1 MTRAG
6 NQAGAENREQ
16 RYQLIRVALGEAEA
30 DLAIVNGTVVNVYTG
45 EVLEGASVLIKGDKI
60 AYVGKNGGKAI
71 GSSTRVI
78 DAGGKMLIPGLIDG
92 HAHLDSMYSISE
104 LSRYAVA
111 GGTTTIITETSCIAA
126 MLAYEGTTEILRSGK
141 NQPIK
146 VLFTVP
152 PMVTLSP
159 VTEEHAITVKELRR
173 LLRRKGFV
181 GLGEP
186 YWGGVVGGN
195 QRVLELIAETIRMG
209 RKVDGH
215 SAGASNNKLQAYIS
229 SGVSSCHEP
238 ITAEEVMERLRL
250 GLFTFIREGDVRRDL
265 ESIAKIRDAN
275 IGLTQLALAT
285 DGIAPGQLIDNG
297 YMDFVVQKAINVG
310 FNPVLAVQM
319 ASIHP
324 ARYFGLDHLIGGIAP
339 GKYADIIIVPDLRT
353 IRAECVISNGQVVFQ
368 NGRLVVPPKRYKYSS
383 SVQNSVRLAHSFT
396 ADDFAIPVE
405 RNRSQAKA
413 RLIDQV
419 TNLVTR
425 ESLADM
431 PVSDGQLKPDA
442 SRDIV
447 KVAAIERSYCT
458 GKSFVG
464 LIRGIGLKHGAIGT
478 SYVWDCGDIIVVGA
492 DETDMAQV
500 VNRIKQLN
508 GGIVVCAGNRILAEI
523 ALPVAGV
530 ISTEPMQ
537 TVAGRLQEI
546 QRAATDL
553 GCNSPDIRTTLAVLS
568 TPAIPFL
575 RICEHGLFN
584 LRQNQFVDLIV
595 E

>member
-1 MTRAG
+1 MTGAG

-16 RYQLIRVALGEAEA
+16 RYQLMKVALGEAEA
-30 DLAIVNGTVVNVYTG
+30 DLAIVNGSVVNVYTG

-60 AYVGKNGGKAI
+60 AYVGKNGGKSI
-71 GSSTRVI
+71 GSLTKVV
-78 DAGGKMLIPGLIDG
+78 DAGGKTLIPGLIDG
-92 HAHLDSMYSISE
+92 HAHLDSTYSISE

-126 MLAYEGTTEILRSGK
+126 VLAYEGISALLRSGK
-141 NQPIK
+141 NQQIRFF
-146 VLFTVP
+146 FTVP

-173 LLRRKGFV
+173 LLRRKEV
-181 GLGEP
+181 IGLGEP
-186 YWGGVVGGN
+186 YWSGVVGGN

-209 RKVDGH
+209 RKVEGH
-215 SAGASNNKLQAYIS
+215 SAGASSNKLQAYIS

-250 GLFTFIREGDVRRDL
+250 GLFTFIREGEIRRDL
-265 ESIAKIRDAN
+265 EAIAKIRDEN

-285 DGIAPGQLIDNG
+285 DGIAPGQLINNG
-297 YMDFVVQKAINVG
+297 YMDFVVQKAINLG
-310 FNPVLAVQM
+310 FNPILAVQM

-353 IRAECVISNGQVVFQ
+353 IRAEWVISNGQVVFQ
-368 NGRLVVPPKRYKYSS
+368 NGRLVVPPKRYKYPS
-383 SVQNSVRLAHSFT
+383 SVRNSVRLTQDFKAE
-396 ADDFAIPVE
+396 DFAIPVE
-405 RNRSQAKA
+405 SSRSQMKA
-413 RLIDQV
+413 RLMDQV

-442 SRDIV
+442 SRDIL
-447 KVAAIERSYCT
+447 KVAAIERSYRT
-458 GKSFVG
+458 GKHFVG

-500 VNRIKQLN
+500 VNRIKELN

-523 ALPVAGV
+523 ALPVAGT
-530 ISTEPMQ
+530 ISTEPME
-537 TVAGRLQEI
+537 TVAGRLHEI
-546 QRAATDL
+546 QRAVTDL
-553 GCNSPDIRTTLAVLS
+553 GCNSPDIRTTLAVLP

-584 LRQNQFVDLIV
+584 LRQNQIVDLIV

>member
-1 MTRAG
+1 MAG
-6 NQAGAENREQ
+6 AGSRAGAEDREQ
-16 RYQLIRVALGEAEA
+16 RYQLMKVALGEAEA
-30 DLAIVNGTVVNVYTG
+30 DLAIVNGSVVNVYTG
-45 EVLEGASVLIKGDKI
+45 EVLEGACVLIKGDKI
-60 AYVGKNGGKAI
+60 AYVGKDGGKSI
-71 GSSTRVI
+71 SSLTRVI
-78 DAGGKMLIPGLIDG
+78 DAAGKTLIPGLIDG
-92 HAHLDSMYSISE
+92 HAHMDSMYSTSE

-111 GGTTTIITETSCIAA
+111 GGTTTIITEASNIAA
-126 MLAYEGTTEILRSGK
+126 VRAYEGIGALIRSGK

-146 VLFTVP
+146 VFVTVP

-159 VTEEHAITVKELRR
+159 VTEEHAITINELRR
-173 LLRRKGFV
+173 LLRRKGV
-181 GLGEP
+181 IGLGEP

-195 QRVLELIAETIRMG
+195 QRVLDLIAETIRMG
-209 RKVDGH
+209 RKIEGH
-215 SAGASNNKLQAYIS
+215 TAGASSNKLQAYIS

-238 ITAEEVMERLRL
+238 ITAEEAMERLRL
-250 GLFTFIREGDVRRDL
+250 GLFIFIREGEIRRDL
-265 ESIAKIRDAN
+265 EAIAKIRDEN
-275 IGLTQLALAT
+275 IDFTRLALST
-285 DGIAPGQLIDNG
+285 DGIAPGQLIDDG
-297 YMDFVVQKAINVG
+297 YMNFVVQKAINLG

-339 GKYADIIIVPDLRT
+339 GKYADIVIIPDLRT
-353 IRAECVISNGQVVFQ
+353 IRGECVISNGQVVFQ
-368 NGRLVVPPKRYKYSS
+368 NGRPAVWPKRYKYPS
-383 SVQNSVRLAHSFT
+383 SVRNSVRLAQDFK
-396 ADDFAIPVE
+396 AEDFAIPVE
-405 RNRSQAKA
+405 SSRSPVKV

-425 ESLADM
+425 EGFADM

-442 SRDIV
+442 SQDIL
-447 KVAAIERSYCT
+447 KVAAIERSYHT
-458 GKSFVG
+458 GKRFVG
-464 LIRGIGLKHGAIGT
+464 FIRGMGLKHGAIGT

-492 DETDMAQV
+492 DESDMAQAI
-500 VNRIKQLN
+500 NRIKGLN

-523 ALPVAGV
+523 ALPVAGT
-530 ISTEPMQ
+530 ISTEPME
-537 TVAGRLQEI
+537 TVAGRLHEI

>member
-1 MTRAG
+1 MTGTG
-6 NQAGAENREQ
+6 NQAGAENQEQ
-16 RYQLIRVALGEAEA
+16 RYQLIKVALGEAEA
-30 DLAIVNGTVVNVYTG
+30 DLAIVNGSVLNVYTG

-60 AYVGKNGGKAI
+60 AYVGKNVGKSI
-71 GSSTRVI
+71 GSSTRII
-78 DAGGKMLIPGLIDG
+78 DAVGKTLIPGLIDG
-92 HAHLDSMYSISE
+92 HAHLDSMYSLSE

-111 GGTTTIITETSCIAA
+111 GGTTTVITETSNLAGT
-126 MLAYEGTTEILRSGK
+126 LAYEVTTAFLGSGK

-146 VLFTVP
+146 VLFTAP

-159 VTEEHAITVKELRR
+159 ITEEHAITVKELRR
-173 LLRRKGFV
+173 LLRRKEV
-181 GLGEP
+181 IGLGEP

-195 QRVLELIAETIRMG
+195 QRVLELITETIRMG
-209 RKVDGH
+209 RKVEGH
-215 SAGASNNKLQAYIS
+215 SAGASSNKLQAYTS

-250 GLFTFIREGDVRRDL
+250 GLFIFIREGEIRRDL
-265 ESIAKIRDAN
+265 EAIAKIRDEN
-275 IGLTQLALAT
+275 IGLTQLALST
-285 DGIAPGQLIDNG
+285 DGIGPCQLINDG
-297 YMDFVVQKAINVG
+297 YMDFVVQKAINLG
-310 FNPVLAVQM
+310 FNPILAVQM

-324 ARYFGLDHLIGGIAP
+324 ARHFGLDHLIGGIAP
-339 GKYADIIIVPDLRT
+339 GKYADIVIIPDLRT
-353 IRAECVISNGQVVFQ
+353 IRVECVISNGQIAFQ
-368 NGRLVVPPKRYKYSS
+368 NGRLVVSPKRYKYPS
-383 SVQNSVRLAHSFT
+383 SVLNSIRLARNFT

-405 RNRSQAKA
+405 RNRSQVKA

-425 ESLADM
+425 ESFADI
-431 PVSDGQLKPDA
+431 PVADGQLKPDP
-442 SRDIV
+442 SRDII
-447 KVAAIERSYCT
+447 KVAAIERSYRT

-478 SYVWDCGDIIVVGA
+478 SYAWDCGDIMVVGT

-500 VNRIKQLN
+500 INKIKQLN

-523 ALPVAGV
+523 ALPVAGT
-530 ISTEPMQ
+530 ISTEPME
-537 TVAGRLQEI
+537 TIAGRLHDI

-553 GCNSPDIRTTLAVLS
+553 GCNSPDIRTTLAVLP

>member
-1 MTRAG
+1 VTGTG
-6 NQAGAENREQ
+6 NQAEAEDREQ
-16 RYQLIRVALGEAEA
+16 RYQLMKVALGEAEA
-30 DLAIVNGTVVNVYTG
+30 DLAIVNGSVVNVYTG
-45 EVLEGASVLIKGDKI
+45 EALEGASVLIKGDKI
-60 AYVGKNGGKAI
+60 AYVGKNVGKSI

-78 DAGGKMLIPGLIDG
+78 DAAGKTLIPGLIDG

-111 GGTTTIITETSCIAA
+111 GGTTTMITETSNIAGA
-126 MLAYEGTTEILRSGK
+126 LAYEGTIAFLGSSK

-146 VLFTVP
+146 VLVTAP

-173 LLRRKGFV
+173 LLRRKGV
-181 GLGEP
+181 IGLGEP

-195 QRVLELIAETIRMG
+195 RRVLELIAETIRMG
-209 RKVDGH
+209 KKVEGH
-215 SAGASNNKLQAYIS
+215 SAGASSNKLQAYIS

-250 GLFTFIREGDVRRDL
+250 GLFIFIREGEIRRDL
-265 ESIAKIRDAN
+265 EAIAKIRDEN
-275 IGLTQLALAT
+275 IGLTQLALST
-285 DGIAPGQLIDNG
+285 DGIGPWQLIDDG
-297 YMDFVVQKAINVG
+297 YMDFVVQKAINLG
-310 FNPVLAVQM
+310 FNPILAVQM

-324 ARYFGLDHLIGGIAP
+324 ARHFGLDHLVGGIAP
-339 GKYADIIIVPDLRT
+339 GKYADIVIIPDLRT
-353 IRAECVISNGQVVFQ
+353 IRVECVISNGQVAFQ
-368 NGRLVVPPKRYKYSS
+368 NGRPVVWSKRYEYPSA
-383 SVQNSVRLAHSFT
+383 VRNSIRLAQNFT

-405 RNRSQAKA
+405 RNRSQVKA

-425 ESLADM
+425 ESFADM

-447 KVAAIERSYCT
+447 KVAAIERSYRT

-500 VNRIKQLN
+500 INKIKQLN

-523 ALPVAGV
+523 ALPVAGA
-530 ISTEPMQ
+530 ISTEPMEA
-537 TVAGRLQEI
+537 VAGRLNEI

>member
-1 MTRAG
+1 MTGASNRSGAG
-6 NQAGAENREQ
+6 NQEQ
-16 RYQLIRVALGEAEA
+16 RYQLMKVALGEAEA
-30 DLAIVNGTVVNVYTG
+30 DLAIVNGSVVNVYTG
-45 EVLEGASVLIKGDKI
+45 EVLEGASVLIKGAKI
-60 AYVGKNGGKAI
+60 AYVGKNVGKSI
-71 GSSTRVI
+71 GPLTRVV
-78 DAGGKMLIPGLIDG
+78 DAGSKTLIPGLIDG
-92 HAHLDSMYSISE
+92 HTHLDSMFSISE

-111 GGTTTIITETSCIAA
+111 GGTTTIITETSNVAGV
-126 MLAYEGTTEILRSGK
+126 LAYEGTTAILRSGK

-173 LLRRKGFV
+173 LLRRKGV
-181 GLGEP
+181 IGLGEP
-186 YWGGVVGGN
+186 YWGEVVGGN
-195 QRVLELIAETIRMG
+195 RRVLELIAETIRMG
-209 RKVDGH
+209 RKAEGH

-229 SGVSSCHEP
+229 SGISSCHEP

-250 GLFTFIREGDVRRDL
+250 GLFIFIREGEIRRDL
-265 ESIAKIRDAN
+265 EAIAKIRDEN
-275 IGLTQLALAT
+275 ISLTQLALST
-285 DGIAPGQLIDNG
+285 DGIAPWQLINDG
-297 YMDFVVQKAINVG
+297 YMDFVVQKAINLG
-310 FNPVLAVQM
+310 FNPILAVQM

-324 ARYFGLDHLIGGIAP
+324 ARHFGLDHLIGGIAP
-339 GKYADIIIVPDLRT
+339 GKYADIVIVPDLRT
-353 IRAECVISNGQVVFQ
+353 IRVECVISNGQVAFQ
-368 NGRLVVPPKRYKYSS
+368 NGRPIVWPKRYKYPS
-383 SVQNSVRLAHSFT
+383 SVRNSIRLAQNFT
-396 ADDFAIPVE
+396 ADDFAIPMGS
-405 RNRSQAKA
+405 NRSQVKA

-425 ESLADM
+425 ESFADM

-442 SRDIV
+442 SRDII
-447 KVAAIERSYCT
+447 KVAAIERSYRT

-464 LIRGIGLKHGAIGT
+464 LIRGIGLKQGAIGS

-500 VNRIKQLN
+500 INRIKQLN
-508 GGIVVCAGNRILAEI
+508 GGIVVCAGNKILAEI

-530 ISTEPMQ
+530 ISTEHME
-537 TVAGRLQEI
+537 TIATRLHEI

-553 GCNSPDIRTTLAVLS
+553 GCDSPDIRTTLAVLT

>member
-1 MTRAG
+1 VTGAGNRAG
-6 NQAGAENREQ
+6 ANNQEQ
-16 RYQLIRVALGEAEA
+16 RYQLMKVALGEAEA
-30 DLAIVNGTVVNVYTG
+30 DSAIVNGSVVNVYTG

-60 AYVGKNGGKAI
+60 AYVGKNGGKSI

-78 DAGGKMLIPGLIDG
+78 DAAGKTLIPGLIDG
-92 HAHLDSMYSISE
+92 HTHLDSMYSISE

-111 GGTTTIITETSCIAA
+111 GGTTTIITETSDTVGA
-126 MLAYEGTTEILRSGK
+126 LAYEGTTAILRSSK

-146 VLFTVP
+146 VLVTVP

-159 VTEEHAITVKELRR
+159 VTEEHAITVNELRR
-173 LLRRKGFV
+173 LLRRKGV
-181 GLGEP
+181 IGLGEP

-195 QRVLELIAETIRMG
+195 QRVLDLIAETIRMG
-209 RKVDGH
+209 RKVEGH
-215 SAGASNNKLQAYIS
+215 SAGASSNKLQAYIS

-250 GLFTFIREGDVRRDL
+250 GLFIFIREGEIRRDL
-265 ESIAKIRDAN
+265 EAIAKIRDEN
-275 IGLTQLALAT
+275 IGLTRLALST
-285 DGIAPGQLIDNG
+285 DGIGPWQLIDDG
-297 YMDFVVQKAINVG
+297 YMDFVVQKAINLG
-310 FNPVLAVQM
+310 FNPILALQM
-319 ASIHP
+319 ASINP
-324 ARYFGLDHLIGGIAP
+324 ARHFGLDHLIGGIAP
-339 GKYADIIIVPDLRT
+339 GKYADIVIVPDLRT
-353 IRAECVISNGQVVFQ
+353 IRVECVISNGQIVFQ
-368 NGRLVVPPKRYKYSS
+368 NGRPVVRPKKYEYPS
-383 SVQNSVRLAHSFT
+383 SVLNSIRLAQNFT

-405 RNRSQAKA
+405 RNLSQVKA

-425 ESLADM
+425 EGFADM
-431 PVSDGQLKPDA
+431 PVSDGQLKPNA
-442 SRDIV
+442 SRNIV
-447 KVAAIERSYCT
+447 KVAAIERSYRT

-464 LIRGIGLKHGAIGT
+464 LIRGIGLRHGAIGT
-478 SYVWDCGDIIVVGA
+478 SYAWDCGDIIVVGA

-500 VNRIKQLN
+500 INRIKQLN

-523 ALPVAGV
+523 ALPVAGT
-530 ISTEPMQ
+530 ISTEPME
-537 TVAGRLQEI
+537 TISGRLHEI

-553 GCNSPDIRTTLAVLS
+553 GCNSPDIRTTLAVLP